1 MAEQLHLTLRTWRKI
16 RLSSF
21 GRRNVILFAIPEKK
35 SLAQAGSRRNHPSR
49 RMMSRDSRI
58 QRYEV
63 IRGQPLQTQGGR
75 YEVVQQLDVFQ
86 IQLSCKRRG
95 VQHPRQVFR
104 VVPSLHNRA
113 GYPKPRG
120 INCQPARFLICC
132 CRLFEKILDQI
143 FETRVVPGRETTLE
157 RGTKG
162 KPVLPEQPKIAF
174 RDRNS
179 TRLNSS
185 HLGMSYA

>member
-1 MAEQLHLTLRTWRKI
+1 MAEQLQLTLRTWRKI

-49 RMMSRDSRI
+49 RMMSRDSWV

-63 IRGQPLQTQGGR
+63 IRGQPLQTQGGG

-86 IQLSCKRRG
+86 IQLSCQRRG

-104 VVPSLHNRA
+104 VVPPLHDRA
-113 GYPKPRG
+113 RYPKPSG

-157 RGTKG
+157 HRTKG

-174 RDRNS
+174 CAANVPSQNHR
-179 TRLNSS
+179 RL
-185 HLGMSYA
+185 AP